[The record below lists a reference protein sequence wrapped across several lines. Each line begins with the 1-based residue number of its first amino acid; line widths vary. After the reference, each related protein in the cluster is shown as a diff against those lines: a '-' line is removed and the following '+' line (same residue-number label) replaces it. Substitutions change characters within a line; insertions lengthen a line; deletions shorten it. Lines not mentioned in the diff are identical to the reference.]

1 MNTHTVMTMDTMIM
15 YMNKCHLVNTATLIV
30 TNRGAIRTRTCR
42 MHIMRTATEIARFF
56 RLS

>member
-1 MNTHTVMTMDTMIM
+1 
-15 YMNKCHLVNTATLIV
+15 VNTATLIA